1 MNPVDNMYYDNVW
14 YVKVFKDKVK
24 VEISHFGEMFTD

>member
-24 VEISHFGEMFTD
+24 VESSLSETELS